1 MAETLELPNIEPDPK
16 HPAYGLS
23 AEKGRDLRVKLDKIF
38 QFQRLEALT
47 DRQLRNALYVLE
59 MHLGPGGMPGE
70 QALIRAFTINHVL
83 TSRFLRDLDKK
94 NTRLT
99 WLVIILATLAV
110 IVGGVQTWATLYSM
124 TLPR

>member
-1 MAETLELPNIEPDPK
+1 
-16 HPAYGLS
+16 
-23 AEKGRDLRVKLDKIF
+23 
-38 QFQRLEALT
+38 
-47 DRQLRNALYVLE
+47 
-59 MHLGPGGMPGE
+59 MPGE

-83 TSRFLRDLDKK
+83 MSRFLSDLDKK

-99 WLVIILATLAV
+99 WLVIVLAALAV